1 MKNQLTRNF
10 TLEEL
15 LKSDT
20 ADRWGFKEQYTPPEN
35 VIDNLKDLCVY
46 ILQPLRDELKLP
58 IRISS
63 GYRCPRVNA
72 KIGGAS
78 RMINGKVTQTSDHC
92 FDDKTEILTDNGWK
106 NINDIDEITHVY
118 SLNTENN
125 LIELVE
131 VDSKVIYD
139 YEGELLGAKNL
150 HVDYLVTPEHRMY
163 CLPDSRNGKFKF
175 ELANEIV
182 NKRRTYKVAGKIN
195 SNNIPENLTFL
206 KLCMAVIADG
216 CISKNTTSSS
226 VNVKF
231 SLVKE
236 RETRIIEEYLEELNI
251 TYYKHKRNQ
260 DSLGGNTVWVYLINA
275 SDSKKIVNII
285 GLDKKIPKFILEMS
299 PEIIE
304 SLFIAYANFDGCW
317 DKRDGCTSISITSI
331 DKDNIDMLRTMS
343 LFCGRRCAMSE
354 GLKTTSFGTNYF
366 YTINS
371 SENDVSKVNEDKH
384 YTEFYKGKVWC
395 LNNKNTTLIIKRNNK
410 ISIQGNCYGR
420 AADISVVING
430 VRANQEL
437 VKTLSKMIKSS
448 TFEWDQIILENGSL
462 ANPSWI
468 HISYRKGENRKQIL
482 RKEPNVRGYKTI
494 KI

>member
-35 VIDNLKDLCVY
+35 VIENLKDLCVY

-78 RMINGKVTQTSDHC
+78 RMINGKVTQTSDHV
-92 FDDKTEILTDNGWK
+92 L
-106 NINDIDEITHVY
+106 
-118 SLNTENN
+118 
-125 LIELVE
+125 
-131 VDSKVIYD
+131 
-139 YEGELLGAKNL
+139 
-150 HVDYLVTPEHRMY
+150 
-163 CLPDSRNGKFKF
+163 
-175 ELANEIV
+175 
-182 NKRRTYKVAGKIN
+182 
-195 SNNIPENLTFL
+195 
-206 KLCMAVIADG
+206 
-216 CISKNTTSSS
+216 
-226 VNVKF
+226 
-231 SLVKE
+231 
-236 RETRIIEEYLEELNI
+236 
-251 TYYKHKRNQ
+251 
-260 DSLGGNTVWVYLINA
+260 
-275 SDSKKIVNII
+275 
-285 GLDKKIPKFILEMS
+285 
-299 PEIIE
+299 
-304 SLFIAYANFDGCW
+304 
-317 DKRDGCTSISITSI
+317 
-331 DKDNIDMLRTMS
+331 
-343 LFCGRRCAMSE
+343 
-354 GLKTTSFGTNYF
+354 
-366 YTINS
+366 
-371 SENDVSKVNEDKH
+371 
-384 YTEFYKGKVWC
+384 
-395 LNNKNTTLIIKRNNK
+395 
-410 ISIQGNCYGR
+410 GR